1 MKTAELFHK
10 GAEASL
16 YRGEWFGRQVVIK
29 IRHARKY
36 RHPQLDYKLR
46 VTRTAREANIISA
59 TKKAGV
65 KVPLIFE
72 IDFQQTALIMEYI
85 AGDLL
90 RDAIATMSEDT
101 LEKLFT
107 DIGVAIGR
115 LHNFRIIH
123 GDLTTSNM
131 IYTLD
136 HQICFID
143 FGLAGISSETESRGV
158 DLLLAKRT
166 LGSTHP
172 AVFELCYEALIDGYS
187 KIVPSCNEVISKIA
201 EIESRGRYVERPP
214 TRHS

>member
-1 MKTAELFHK
+1 MKTDELFHK

-16 YRGEWFGRQVVIK
+16 YRGEWFGRQAVIK
-29 IRHARKY
+29 IRHPRKY
-36 RHPQLDYKLR
+36 RHPHLDYKLR
-46 VTRTAREANIISA
+46 ITRTSREANIISA

-65 KVPLIFE
+65 KVPLIYE

-85 AGDLL
+85 EGNLL
-90 RDAIATMSEDT
+90 RDAIANMSQNT
-101 LEKLFT
+101 LEQIFS
-107 DIGVAIGR
+107 DIGASIGH

-136 HQICFID
+136 NQICFID
-143 FGLAGISSETESRGV
+143 FGLAGFSSETESRGV

-166 LGSTHP
+166 LSSTHP
-172 AVFELCYEALIDGYS
+172 AVFETCYEALIASYL
-187 KIVPSCNEVISKIA
+187 KIVPMSNEVISKIT

-214 TRHS
+214 TERS